1 MNKYQA
7 AFRLFGKSI
16 EKTMD
21 NFTMD
26 ELIEL
31 KEADKVLQE
40 LVDRATPKRVI
51 YVKLFGEHVA
61 TCPNCHKGVFE
72 HDAFNTK
79 IMYSGQFC
87 SHCGQSLEW
96 EEGEKK

>member
-1 MNKYQA
+1 MNKYQE

-16 EKTMD
+16 EKAMD

-40 LVDRATPKRVI
+40 LVDRATPKKALDIQEEEDVGGHSG
-51 YVKLFGEHVA
+51 K
-61 TCPNCHKGVFE
+61 CPNCHEWVSDFTGAGK
-72 HDAFNTK
+72 HCDN
-79 IMYSGQFC
+79 
-87 SHCGQSLEW
+87 CGQALEW